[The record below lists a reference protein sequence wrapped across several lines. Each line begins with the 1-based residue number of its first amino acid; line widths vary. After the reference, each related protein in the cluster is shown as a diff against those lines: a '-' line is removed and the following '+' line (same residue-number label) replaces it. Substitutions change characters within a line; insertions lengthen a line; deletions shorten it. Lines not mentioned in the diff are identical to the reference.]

1 HDALNHTHL
10 HFFPTR
16 RSSDLPHNDG
26 ECSCR
31 KPEIGMFLQAERDC
45 PVDKNRSWMI
55 GDSGSDIEAGKN
67 YGVKTIYIG
76 DSLEFGADMVV
87 SSLFEAVKKIKLL
100 NQK

>member
-1 HDALNHTHL
+1 
-10 HFFPTR
+10 
-16 RSSDLPHNDG
+16 
-26 ECSCR
+26 
-31 KPEIGMFLQAERDC
+31 
-45 PVDKNRSWMI
+45 MI

-76 DSLEFGADMVV
+76 DSLEFGADMVA